1 MRAKRKSG
9 RNKKSGA
16 QPPEHLKAG
25 KSGKAARVGTKF
37 VSADWLSFLA
47 IVGLAAGVRIAYAVA
62 SRQSPFFSHLD
73 LDSLF
78 YDKWARQ
85 IAAGDWIGTKVF
97 FMGPLYPYFLA
108 VVYKIAGPGL
118 LKVKIIQGV
127 LGALTAGLTF
137 LLAREIFGKVAG
149 LVAGFIAAL
158 YVPFIF
164 YDTSILFPVL
174 ATLLNTSMLYFLYR
188 GVLRG

>member
-1 MRAKRKSG
+1 VKSVG
-9 RNKKSGA
+9 PKS
-16 QPPEHLKAG
+16 
-25 KSGKAARVGTKF
+25 ARPGF
-37 VSADWLSFLA
+37 ARADWLSLLG
-47 IVGLAAGVRIAYAVA
+47 IICLAAAARTAYVLA

-85 IAAGDWIGTKVF
+85 IAAGDWIGSEVF

-108 VVYKIAGPGL
+108 VVYKVAGPGL
-118 LKVKIIQGV
+118 LTVKIIQGV
-127 LGALTAGLTF
+127 LGAVTAGLTF

-149 LVAGFIAAL
+149 LIAGFMAAL

-164 YDTSILFPVL
+164 YDSSILFPVL
-174 ATLLNTSMLYFLYR
+174 ATLLNTAMLYFLYR
-188 GVLRG
+188 GVLGGGEVNYLIAA